1 MDGDTILGIGGLAAG
16 AVSCIT
22 AIGALVYAHKANT
35 KSNKSNTLATEA
47 NDLATEA
54 NDLAKGSNT
63 IALDARKIALHA
75 EARET
80 ETHDV
85 YWEGDWQQPGIYV
98 LTKRETMEPT
108 TSKPQSPQGAAAPS
122 PSQPSASA
130 MTVTP
135 SYSSSRLYAPSSST
149 KTPNEVECA
158 TSLATPPAASF
169 SHRFGSGS
177 STNTSPGPPTSAH
190 PSATMRRTNE
200 PTSTPSTRNHRHCA
214 VCAVADSTGLGYP
227 LVAANAYTVVIPQVN
242 RQNRAVPWGSN
253 PYDQPG
259 CDPLR

>member
-98 LTKRETMEPT
+98 LTKRGND
-108 TSKPQSPQGAAAPS
+108 GANDVKA
-122 PSQPSASA
+122 
-130 MTVTP
+130 TV
-135 SYSSSRLYAPSSST
+135 ST
-149 KTPNEVECA
+149 
-158 TSLATPPAASF
+158 
-169 SHRFGSGS
+169 RGGS
-177 STNTSPGPPTSAH
+177 SEPVTAECVRDDGDTLVFEFPTVRAEFEHEDAQRSRMRHISRNTPGGFVQPPLRLWFVDEHITWTTNLGTPKRHDETDK
-190 PSATMRRTNE
+190 RTNLD
-200 PTSTPSTRNHRHCA
+200 A
-214 VCAVADSTGLGYP
+214 F
-227 LVAANAYTVVIPQVN
+227 YT
-242 RQNRAVPWGSN
+242 
-253 PYDQPG
+253 
-259 CDPLR
+259 